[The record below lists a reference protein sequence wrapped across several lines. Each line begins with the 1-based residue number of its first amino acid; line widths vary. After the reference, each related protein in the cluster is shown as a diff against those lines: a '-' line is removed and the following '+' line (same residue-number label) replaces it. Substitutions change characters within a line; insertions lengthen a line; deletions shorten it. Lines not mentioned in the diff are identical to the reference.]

1 MTHLPIPHQ
10 PSYKWWFSVYCS
22 KPKIQKRR
30 WGDCG
35 FGDGMKRGGGLV
47 LAFPLH
53 PSSSDPP
60 DPRGEAW
67 GPQHLGRAFKAKG
80 TAELSGSPW
89 GVPWA
94 KEAPGVAGELS
105 SPPRVQKPV
114 GREGRGRPLVWQLR
128 RGGSGGRMLV
138 YLLYGPWGHQSPLVG
153 PGDYLHGREERSQGQ
168 GPVFLPAQHGERRGV
183 LGPAALVLGFRWKLH
198 TPVYPG
204 DREMGSVAGRGW
216 DGRGKKMGGGVH
228 LGGEGPGVFKITLS

>member
-67 GPQHLGRAFKAKG
+67 GPEHLGRAFKAKG

-94 KEAPGVAGELS
+94 EEAPGVAGELS

-114 GREGRGRPLVWQLR
+114 GQKGKGQAPCLATEKRRLGWQDAGLFTVGSLGPSKPPRGTRRLFTRQGGKEPGTTSCIPPCPEWGGEGRPWSCSLSLGVQMETSYSRVSWRQRDGISCWTGMGWKREENGRRHPPGRGRT
-128 RGGSGGRMLV
+128 RG
-138 YLLYGPWGHQSPLVG
+138 
-153 PGDYLHGREERSQGQ
+153 
-168 GPVFLPAQHGERRGV
+168 F
-183 LGPAALVLGFRWKLH
+183 
-198 TPVYPG
+198 
-204 DREMGSVAGRGW
+204 
-216 DGRGKKMGGGVH
+216 
-228 LGGEGPGVFKITLS
+228 